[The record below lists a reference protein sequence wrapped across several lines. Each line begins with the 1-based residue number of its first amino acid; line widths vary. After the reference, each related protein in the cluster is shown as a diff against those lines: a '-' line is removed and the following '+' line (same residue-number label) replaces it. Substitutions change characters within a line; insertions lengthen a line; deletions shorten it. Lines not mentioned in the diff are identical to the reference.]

1 VVVRH
6 AAEGARGLDPDS
18 DRWGVQV
25 GQGDLFYLDDLYRV
39 PVGARR
45 DRALA
50 GVLLRFVEY
59 RLPTAR
65 ADVEYPVHLSAHRG
79 DGSADGVGRIEVLG
93 PDDLADAR
101 YLVRNED
108 AAAADGNERAGFPR
122 GLDPVD
128 RLAEHRVGQ
137 G

>member
-1 VVVRH
+1 MVVRR
-6 AAEGARGLDPDS
+6 AAEGARGLDPDP
-18 DRWGVQV
+18 DRRGVQV

-122 GLDPVD
+122 GLHPVD